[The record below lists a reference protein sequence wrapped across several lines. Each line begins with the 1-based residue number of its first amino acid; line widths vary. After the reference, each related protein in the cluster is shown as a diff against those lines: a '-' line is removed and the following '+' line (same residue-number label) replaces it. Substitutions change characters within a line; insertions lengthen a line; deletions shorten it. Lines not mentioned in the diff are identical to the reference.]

1 MAEQRVE
8 RLLVDLRD
16 DGLVQVSSWPA
27 GERLP
32 RPVGDPAPLVWPLSD
47 EELVDL
53 RWYLER
59 YLRLPTAVYGERGE
73 RVAAELPR
81 WGEAIFSSVF
91 GDGPGREAY
100 TAARTRGGPVE
111 ITLLSKSPEQLGRPW
126 ELMAAPGRGVPV
138 ALDGVALT
146 RSLQSGG
153 MAEVFDAPGTRLR
166 VLMVIS
172 RPGGTDD
179 VGYQM
184 IARPLLRRLEAVRGK
199 VELVVLR
206 PPTLERLR
214 EVLADARA
222 AGEPFQVVHFDGHGV
237 FGMTP
242 AASGP
247 GGWGTHMYAG
257 PGPQGMLAFEKPGG
271 GSDLVEAGRVA
282 QVLAEAKV
290 PLVVLNACQSA
301 QVGAQVEASVAT
313 RLLAEGCASVV
324 AMAYSVYA
332 VAAAEFMTAFYE
344 RLFAGEPVTD
354 AVRAGRAQLVLNALR
369 PSLKG
374 MLPLADWMI
383 PVLYT
388 RGETRFPEL
397 RSARESG
404 DIGAILTR
412 IREASESGAEGG
424 ADWGRDLEP
433 VGEFVGRDAD
443 FYTLDVAAR
452 LQHVV
457 VVHGPGGTGK
467 SELAK
472 AFGRWW
478 RDTGGVEQPELV
490 LWHSFEPGVASFGLD
505 GVVTSI
511 GLRVFGPDFAV
522 LDTERRQAAV
532 EELLAD
538 HRLLLLWDNFE
549 SVREMPDPG
558 RATPPL
564 SASEQDRMRAFLSR
578 VAARSKSAI
587 IITSRTPETWLGAA
601 IRRVPL
607 AGLTRDD
614 ATAYAEQ
621 LLAPYPD
628 AHRHRQS
635 PAFADLMQWLDG
647 HPLSMKL
654 TLPRLSTTTA
664 RHLLDGLQGLTAF
677 PDDGEDGD
685 RHTSLAASI
694 AYSFQHLSADD
705 QQALTILSLFHGVA
719 DAAVLAAFSGNEEA
733 PARFQGR
740 SSAEWRELLDRAAVL
755 GLVTSLGAAMFRLHP
770 ALPAHLAAHW
780 TTLTPDTHAEEQT
793 AALRAL
799 VSACASF
806 SMWLSDQISGGDAQL
821 AFTLVAYQQRMLG
834 AMLGQSLASHQWT
847 EAGAI
852 VQPLNGYW
860 DIQGLTQDAQ
870 SWTDRIRTATETPDG
885 TTPELDTGIGSLW
898 MFVTGAQA
906 NRQHAAGQL
915 DRAENTHQAILRALV
930 QQESNPHQ
938 RTNIAVAYHQ
948 LGGIAQDRG
957 RPQEAEGWYRKS
969 LTINEDLGNRPG
981 MATSYHQLGMVAQRR
996 GRLEEAEGWYRKSLT
1011 INEDLG
1017 NRPGMATSYHQ
1028 LGIVAQHRGQ
1038 LDEAEN
1044 WYTKSLTIKED
1055 LGNRPGIATSYHQLG
1070 IVAQL
1075 RGQLDEAENWYTKS
1089 LTIKEDLGDR
1099 PGIAITYHQLG
1110 IVAQLRGQL
1119 DEAENWYTKSLTIEE
1134 DLGDR
1139 PGMATS
1145 YHQLGI
1151 VAQHR
1156 GQLDEAEN
1164 WYTKSLTIEE
1174 DLGNR
1179 PGMAI
1184 TYHEL
1189 GRAAQSRGRQAEAE
1203 DWYRKSLTIK
1213 EDLGNRPG
1221 MALTYAQLGL
1231 LAEDTGGT
1239 AQALVWVI
1247 KCVALFDEV
1256 PHPRTGTGP
1265 THLRLLTQTLG
1276 IEAVESAWQR
1286 ETGNPLPDA
1295 VRTYVLAE
1303 PDDTD
1308 PDTAD
1313 TD

>member
-1 MAEQRVE
+1 ME

-32 RPVGDPAPLVWPLSD
+32 RPVGDPVPLVWPLPD

-91 GDGPGREAY
+91 GDGPAREAY
-100 TAARTRGGPVE
+100 TAARARGGPVE

-206 PPTLERLR
+206 PPTLKRLR

-412 IREASESGAEGG
+412 IREASEGG
-424 ADWGRDLEP
+424 ADRGRDLEP

-522 LDTERRQAAV
+522 LDTEQRQSAV
-532 EELLAD
+532 EELLAE

-564 SASEQDRMRAFLSR
+564 SASEQDRMRAFLAR

-587 IITSRTPETWLGAA
+587 VITSRTPEAWLGAA

-635 PAFADLMQWLDG
+635 PAFADLMDWLDG

-664 RHLLDGLQGLTAF
+664 RHLLDALQGLTAL
-677 PDDGEDGD
+677 PDDDDADD

-705 QQALTILSLFHGVA
+705 QQSLTILSLFHDIA
-719 DAAVLAAFSGNEEA
+719 DADVLGIFSGIEEV
-733 PARFQGR
+733 PERFRGR
-740 SSAEWRELLDRAAVL
+740 SVAQWTGLLGRAARL
-755 GLVTSLGAAMFRLHP
+755 GLVTPLGGGMFRLHP
-770 ALPAHLAAHW
+770 ALPAHLTTHW
-780 TTLTPDTHAEEQT
+780 ITLTPDTHTEEHT

-799 VSACASF
+799 VSAFAAF
-806 SMWLSDQISGGDAQL
+806 SVWLKRQISGGDAQL
-821 AFTLVAYQQRMLG
+821 AFALVAYQQRMLG
-834 AMLGQSLASHQWT
+834 AMLGHALTSHQWE

-852 VQPLNGYW
+852 IRPLNDYW
-860 DIQGLTQDAQ
+860 DAQGLTQEAQ
-870 SWTDRIRTATETPDG
+870 SWTDRIRTATEPPDG
-885 TTPELDTGIGSLW
+885 TPPDLNTPAGSLW

-915 DRAENTHQAILRALV
+915 DRAETTYQTILRALL
-930 QQESNPHQ
+930 QQKSSPYQ
-938 RTNIAVAYHQ
+938 RASIAFIYHQ
-948 LGGIAQDRG
+948 F
-957 RPQEAEGWYRKS
+957 
-969 LTINEDLGNRPG
+969 
-981 MATSYHQLGMVAQRR
+981 GMVAQAR
-996 GRLEEAEGWYRKSLT
+996 GRLEEAEDWYR
-1011 INEDLG
+1011 
-1017 NRPGMATSYHQ
+1017 Q
-1028 LGIVAQHRGQ
+1028 
-1038 LDEAEN
+1038 
-1044 WYTKSLTIKED
+1044 
-1055 LGNRPGIATSYHQLG
+1055 
-1070 IVAQL
+1070 
-1075 RGQLDEAENWYTKS
+1075 
-1089 LTIKEDLGDR
+1089 
-1099 PGIAITYHQLG
+1099 
-1110 IVAQLRGQL
+1110 
-1119 DEAENWYTKSLTIEE
+1119 
-1134 DLGDR
+1134 
-1139 PGMATS
+1139 
-1145 YHQLGI
+1145 
-1151 VAQHR
+1151 
-1156 GQLDEAEN
+1156 
-1164 WYTKSLTIEE
+1164 SLTIEE

-1184 TYHEL
+1184 TYHQL
-1189 GRAAQSRGRQAEAE
+1189 GWLAQARGRLEEAE
-1203 DWYRKSLTIK
+1203 DWYRQSLTIS
-1213 EDLGNRPG
+1213 EDLGNRPH
-1221 MALTYAQLGL
+1221 MASTYHQLGI
-1231 LAEDTGGT
+1231 T
-1239 AQALVWVI
+1239 AQA
-1247 KCVALFDEV
+1247 
-1256 PHPRTGTGP
+1256 RG
-1265 THLRLLTQTLG
+1265 RLEQAEDWYRQSLT
-1276 IEAVESAWQR
+1276 I
-1286 ETGNPLPDA
+1286 
-1295 VRTYVLAE
+1295 
-1303 PDDTD
+1303 
-1308 PDTAD
+1308 
-1313 TD
+1313 